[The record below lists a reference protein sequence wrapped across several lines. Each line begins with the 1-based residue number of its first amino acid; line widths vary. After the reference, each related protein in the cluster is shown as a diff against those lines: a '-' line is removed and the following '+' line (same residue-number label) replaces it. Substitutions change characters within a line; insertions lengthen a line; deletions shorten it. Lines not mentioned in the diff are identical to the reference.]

1 MTLSLYLT
9 RRFLTSVGIV
19 LAVFSGLVLLIDMI
33 EQLQRFADADVGFAR
48 ALWLAALNAPK
59 VLYQIFPMMVSLAT
73 IWLFLSMARG
83 SELVVVRGAGRSGL
97 RMLLAPM
104 SAAFLLGIMAVT
116 LFNPIVAATS
126 QRYEH
131 LSSRLQ
137 SGGATSE
144 ISVRPEGLWLRQGGP
159 LGQTVISAERA
170 GPDGTELY
178 GATFLTFTTDAG
190 PVLRHTAAEA
200 RLTVGYWE
208 LRDVKEW
215 RLDSANPERESRRLE
230 VLNLPTDLTPA
241 QIRDSFADPASIPI
255 WDLPAFIATLDRAG
269 LSTRQHLVW
278 LHMELA
284 LPLMLAAMVMLGAG
298 FTMHHSRTGRT
309 GVRVLLAILIVFGL
323 FFLRNF
329 AQVLGENGQLP
340 LLLAAWSPPLATVL
354 LSLGLMLHLED
365 G

>member
-19 LAVFSGLVLLIDMI
+19 FVVFSGLVLLIDTI
-33 EQLQRFADADVGFAR
+33 EQLQRFADAEVGFAR
-48 ALWLAALNAPK
+48 ALWLAALNAPR

-73 IWLFLSMARG
+73 IWLFLGMARA
-83 SELVVVRGAGRSGL
+83 SELVVVRGAGRSGM

-104 SAAFLLGIMAVT
+104 SVAFLLGVAAVT

-137 SGGATSE
+137 SGTTSE
-144 ISVRPEGLWLRQGGP
+144 ISVRPEGLWLRQGGA

-170 GPDGTELY
+170 GPDGTELF
-178 GATFLTFTTDAG
+178 GATFLTFTADAG
-190 PVLRHTAAEA
+190 PVLRHSAAEA
-200 RLTVGYWE
+200 RLITGYWE

-215 RLDSANPERESRRLE
+215 RLDSINPERESRRLE
-230 VLNLPTDLTPA
+230 LLNLPTDLTPA
-241 QIRDSFADPASIPI
+241 QIRDSFAAPASIPI
-255 WDLPAFIATLDRAG
+255 WELPAFIVALDNAG

-340 LLLAAWSPPLATVL
+340 LLLAAWSPPLATVF